1 MKRIIMCSLCLLFT
15 FSLCACQSKEAPEI
29 SSTTI
34 ENNSQID
41 EQESMDVI
49 STIDVD
55 TEIIKVGEHIEYG
68 SYDLKE
74 GDQISCDL
82 EWSNS
87 DGNLY
92 IAVGAEFG
100 AFDNGLISSG
110 TDSGV
115 LDETIEIKKDGT
127 YYIYL
132 GSQNTDTSDIK
143 NIKGTINVFR

>member
-1 MKRIIMCSLCLLFT
+1 MCSLCLLFT
-15 FSLCACQSKEAPEI
+15 FSLCACQSKEASKT

-34 ENNSQID
+34 ENNSQMD

-49 STIDVD
+49 PTIDVN
-55 TEIIKVGEHIEYG
+55 TEIIKVGDHTEYG
-68 SYDLKE
+68 PYGLKE
-74 GDQISCDL
+74 GDKISCEL
-82 EWSNS
+82 NWTNS

-92 IAVGAEFG
+92 IAVGTEFG
-100 AFDNGLISSG
+100 TFNNSLIASG
-110 TDSGV
+110 TDAGV

-143 NIKGTINVFR
+143 NIKGTINISCN